1 VTVLTVLGT
10 PIALSNSIRFVL
22 LYTGEAK
29 KVVGLELRIRI
40 RPDKRTEFLQMRE
53 MLQRKTQP
61 EGCVDQ
67 KIYEE
72 VDGSNRF
79 LWSERWR
86 SRDPLEEYM
95 KSEDFR
101 MLLGAIE
108 VLGEL
113 EDQRTIEIS

>member
-1 VTVLTVLGT
+1 M
-10 PIALSNSIRFVL
+10 
-22 LYTGEAK
+22 
-29 KVVGLELRIRI
+29 VGLELRIRI
-40 RPDKRTEFLQMRE
+40 KPDKRTEFLQMRE
-53 MLQRKTQP
+53 MLRGKVRP

-72 VDGSNRF
+72 IDGSNRF

-86 SRDPLEEYM
+86 EKTPLEEYM

-101 MLLGAIE
+101 MLLGAVE

-113 EDQRTIEIS
+113 EDQRTIAIS

>member
-1 VTVLTVLGT
+1 M
-10 PIALSNSIRFVL
+10 F
-22 LYTGEAK
+22 
-29 KVVGLELRIRI
+29 GLELRIRI
-40 RPDKRTEFLQMRE
+40 KPDKRTEFLQMRE
-53 MLQRKTQP
+53 MLRGKVRR

-86 SRDPLEEYM
+86 EKAPLEEYM

-101 MLLGAIE
+101 MLLGAVE

-113 EDQRTIEIS
+113 EDQRTVAIS

>member
-1 VTVLTVLGT
+1 VHRG
-10 PIALSNSIRFVL
+10 
-22 LYTGEAK
+22 GK

-40 RPDKRTEFLQMRE
+40 KPDKRTEFLQMRE
-53 MLQRKTQP
+53 MMKGRVRP

-72 VDGSNRF
+72 VDGSNCF
-79 LWSERWR
+79 LWLERWKER
-86 SRDPLEEYM
+86 SPLDRYM

-101 MLLGAIE
+101 MILGAVE

-113 EDQRTIEIS
+113 EDQQTVEIS